1 MIVGALND
9 SMIESSLCNSNVPVI
24 ISAVSHSGK
33 AWIQVVQVLPEP
45 KSNGYGELA
54 VLASLKKV
62 EVLVSKNFIVQV
74 WQKYLFF
81 QVFLVPMQG
90 FHTSSCAVKKNKNKG
105 NLNYLSICESSGDFK
120 TSQKN
125 EAINRLLKKG

>member
-9 SMIESSLCNSNVPVI
+9 SMIESSLCNSNIPVI

-74 WQKYLFF
+74 WQKYLFSKSF
-81 QVFLVPMQG
+81 WFPCKVFILPLAQ
-90 FHTSSCAVKKNKNKG
+90 
-105 NLNYLSICESSGDFK
+105 
-120 TSQKN
+120 
-125 EAINRLLKKG
+125 